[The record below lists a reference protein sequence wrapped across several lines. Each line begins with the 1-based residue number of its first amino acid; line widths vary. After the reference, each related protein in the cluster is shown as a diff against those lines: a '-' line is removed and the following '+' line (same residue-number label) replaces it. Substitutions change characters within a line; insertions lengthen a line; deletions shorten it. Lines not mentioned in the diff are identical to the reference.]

1 LLHQC
6 FYSFRPYSQ
15 SQVFFFCKPHITPG
29 CNHARQIV
37 AITHL
42 FSFFL
47 SLCSHRNKPAIFAI
61 THFSFCN
68 HLLPRLAIIF
78 QITK

>member
-1 LLHQC
+1 LQ
-6 FYSFRPYSQ
+6 
-15 SQVFFFCKPHITPG
+15 PHITPG

-37 AITHL
+37 AIIHW
-42 FSFFL
+42 FGFFL
-47 SLCSHRNKPAIFAI
+47 SLCSHRNKPAIFAV

-68 HLLPRLAIIF
+68 HLLPRLAIMF